1 MLRSNKEQAIFVS
14 NKDLREAYEEVK
26 VSSDS
31 VRSSIEL
38 LTNSSPP

>member
-14 NKDLREAYEEVK
+14 NRDLREALEEVK

-31 VRSSIEL
+31 VRNSTEL
-38 LTNSSPP
+38 PTNSFSP

>member
-14 NKDLREAYEEVK
+14 NRDLREALEEVK

-31 VRSSIEL
+31 VRNSIEL